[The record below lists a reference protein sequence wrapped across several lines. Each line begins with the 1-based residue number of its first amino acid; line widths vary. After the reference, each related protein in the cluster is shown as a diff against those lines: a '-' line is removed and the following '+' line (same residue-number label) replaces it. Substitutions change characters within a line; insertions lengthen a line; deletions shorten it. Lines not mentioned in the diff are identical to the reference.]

1 MILDTLTL
9 LIAAALVITT
19 SSGMFVAEAWVRTGD
34 LVDRLWT
41 LAFAA
46 AITTALAYAVAT
58 LAADQWWV
66 TAVGN
71 GASVLCVWAMWSGI
85 RAYQRRSSRVVV
97 AFAVALLAVAAVLVE
112 GPDGG
117 AWAGAVVA
125 LGGTAV
131 GALAGGVALL
141 RGKAHTGR
149 AALVLA
155 AILLLGGLFYAVRSV
170 VFVLAGP
177 DSPGFEQYLGTAVTT
192 LVNILLVNGAAF
204 AAVTMRERTARQE
217 IAEGQNFDART
228 GARTNHS
235 FEPRAVEQ
243 LRRSAESL
251 APVAMVQLVPEGLET
266 LELAFGADVAEQA
279 LVACGEVAQ
288 VLLPP
293 RALMGLDPVGAA
305 SFQVLLPGWDES
317 DAVEWATEVRREL
330 VATRLEVPGSHVRI
344 GASAG
349 VADVRLHGYSLG
361 ELCDA
366 ARAAA
371 QQAVADG
378 NRVVTASAAG
388 VSGARVA
395 QPVEHARD

>member
-9 LIAAALVITT
+9 LIVAALVITT

-71 GASVLCVWAMWSGI
+71 GTSVLCVWAMWSGI
-85 RAYQRRSSRVVV
+85 RAYQRRPSRVVV

-117 AWAGAVVA
+117 AWAGGAVT
-125 LGGTAV
+125 LGGTAA
-131 GALAGGVALL
+131 GALAGGIALL
-141 RGKAHTGR
+141 RGQVRTGR

-155 AILLLGGLFYAVRSV
+155 VILLLGGLFYSVRSV

-177 DSPGFEQYLGTAVTT
+177 ESPGFRQYLGTEVTT
-192 LVNILLVNGAAF
+192 LVTILLVNGAAF
-204 AAVTMRERTARQE
+204 AAVTMRELTARAKV
-217 IAEGQNFDART
+217 AEGHNFDPRT
-228 GARTNHS
+228 GARTTHS

-251 APVAMVQLVPEGLET
+251 APVAMVHLVPEGLET
-266 LELAFGADVAEQA
+266 LEVAFGADVAEQA
-279 LVACGEVAQ
+279 LVACGEVTQ

-293 RALMGLDPVGAA
+293 RALMGLDPVGTA
-305 SFQVLLPGWDES
+305 SFQILLPGWDAG
-317 DAVEWATEVRREL
+317 DALEWTAQVRKEL
-330 VATRLEVPGSHVRI
+330 VATRVEVPGSHVRI
-344 GASAG
+344 GAHAG
-349 VADVRLHGYSLG
+349 IATVRLHGYELG
-361 ELCDA
+361 TLCDA

-371 QQAVADG
+371 DRAGHHDEHLVVAD
-378 NRVVTASAAG
+378 AAAG
-388 VSGARVA
+388 PPESR
-395 QPVEHARD
+395 